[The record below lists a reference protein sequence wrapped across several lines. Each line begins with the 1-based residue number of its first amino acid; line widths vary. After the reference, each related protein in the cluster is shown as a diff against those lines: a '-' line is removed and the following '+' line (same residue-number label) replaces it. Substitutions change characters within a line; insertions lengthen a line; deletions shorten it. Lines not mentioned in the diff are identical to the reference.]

1 MNECNVLHAVLA
13 GDLSPCRGPNAAV
26 SRDPCSW
33 LCSAWADRPAAA
45 ASRSESSPTA
55 LWAIR
60 GRREGSNAKKPFVSH
75 LCSELGSTLLTE
87 LLGRYA
93 FGHSQP
99 HRRHLKLHP
108 TDIHI
113 PEWDLWESPDLLSR
127 CLPLL
132 DQGAPASVF
141 CSQREHT
148 LSQSLISWPLSGIQ
162 TIISD
167 SLKDSWRVFTDK
179 R

>member
-13 GDLSPCRGPNAAV
+13 GDLSPCGGPNAAV

-132 DQGAPASVF
+132 DQGGAGLSVL
-141 CSQREHT
+141 QPKRTYTVTELDLMT
-148 LSQSLISWPLSGIQ
+148 PLRHPNNHFWFTKGF
-162 TIISD
+162 
-167 SLKDSWRVFTDK
+167 LKSFYW
-179 R
+179 

>member
-26 SRDPCSW
+26 CRDPCSW

-60 GRREGSNAKKPFVSH
+60 GRQEGSNAKKPFVSH

-132 DQGAPASVF
+132 DQGGAGLSVL
-141 CSQREHT
+141 QPKRTYTVTELDLMT
-148 LSQSLISWPLSGIQ
+148 PLRHPNNHFWFTKGF
-162 TIISD
+162 
-167 SLKDSWRVFTDK
+167 LKSFYW
-179 R
+179 

>member
-26 SRDPCSW
+26 CRDPCSW

-60 GRREGSNAKKPFVSH
+60 ERREGSNAKKPFVSH

-132 DQGAPASVF
+132 DQGGAGLSVL
-141 CSQREHT
+141 QPKRTYTVTELDLMT
-148 LSQSLISWPLSGIQ
+148 PLRHPNNHFWFTKGF
-162 TIISD
+162 
-167 SLKDSWRVFTDK
+167 LKSFYW
-179 R
+179 

>member
-26 SRDPCSW
+26 CRDPCSW

-132 DQGAPASVF
+132 DQGGAGLSVL
-141 CSQREHT
+141 QPKRTYTVTELDLMT
-148 LSQSLISWPLSGIQ
+148 PLRHPNNHFWFTKGF
-162 TIISD
+162 
-167 SLKDSWRVFTDK
+167 LKSFYW
-179 R
+179 

>member
-26 SRDPCSW
+26 RRDPCSW

-113 PEWDLWESPDLLSR
+113 PEWDLWESPDLLRR

-132 DQGAPASVF
+132 DQGGAGLSVL
-141 CSQREHT
+141 QPKRTYTVTELDLMT
-148 LSQSLISWPLSGIQ
+148 PLRHPNNHFWFTKGF
-162 TIISD
+162 
-167 SLKDSWRVFTDK
+167 LKSFYW
-179 R
+179 